1 MLSDDILPT
10 GQGTLGFSMSSGTS
24 DLRRSAV
31 RSLLGVQILA
41 TGSHVPSQVVTNQE
55 LESKLGFE
63 PGWVE
68 QRSGIRERRFAAP
81 EIATSDLAVEAAK
94 HCLDKAGVRRDEVD
108 LLIVGTFTPD
118 MLCPSTAC
126 LVQNKLGLNCP
137 AMDIQAACAGF
148 MYALITGAQFVAAGT
163 SQRALII
170 GADCNSRIINPKD
183 QRTYPLFGD
192 GAGAVLLA
200 PGSAKQ
206 GLVAY
211 TLGSDG
217 AGAPLLFR
225 SMGGSL
231 HPTTPGAD
239 IAEHY
244 LQMDGKAVFKWA
256 VRQVADTIGQVL
268 APAGM
273 TPNDVRLFLAH
284 QANARI
290 LTALGE
296 ASGLR
301 PEQIYMNLD
310 RYGNT
315 SAGSIPLAMDEALE
329 QGRFGR
335 GDRLLLSGFGAGLTW
350 GTALVE
356 W

>member
-1 MLSDDILPT
+1 
-10 GQGTLGFSMSSGTS
+10 MSSGS
-24 DLRRSAV
+24 SESRRTPV
-31 RSLLGVQILA
+31 RSLLGVQVLA
-41 TGSHVPSQVVTNQE
+41 TGSYVPDLVVTNQE
-55 LESKLGFE
+55 LESQLGFE

-68 QRSGIRERRFAAP
+68 QRSGIRERRFAP
-81 EIATSDLAVEAAK
+81 PGTATSHLAVEAGRR
-94 HCLDKAGVRRDEVD
+94 CLAKAGVRPDEVD
-108 LLIVGTFTPD
+108 LLMVGTFTPD

-126 LVQNKLGLNCP
+126 LVQEKLNLTCP
-137 AMDIQAACAGF
+137 AMDIHAACAGF
-148 MYALITGAQFVAAGT
+148 MYAMIAGAQFVATGS
-163 SQRALII
+163 SQRALVI
-170 GADCNSRIINPKD
+170 GADCNSRIVNPKD

-200 PGSAKQ
+200 PGSPRQ

-217 AGAPLLFR
+217 AGASLLYR
-225 SMGGSL
+225 PMGGSL
-231 HPTTPGAD
+231 EPVSRGLAD
-239 IAEHY
+239 VDPYY

-256 VRQVADTIGQVL
+256 VRLVAETIEQVL
-268 APAGM
+268 APSGM

-296 ASGLR
+296 ACGLR

-315 SAGSIPLAMDEALE
+315 SAGSIPLAMDEALD

-335 GDRLLLSGFGAGLTW
+335 GDRILLSGFGAGLTW